1 MSTADSD
8 RAAKAEA
15 LLALLESRI
24 ARLEMPQ
31 TQTMEEVAVL
41 KDTVARLEYRVDI
54 LVAALKDADKKIEEL
69 SRANA

>member
-1 MSTADSD
+1 
-8 RAAKAEA
+8 
-15 LLALLESRI
+15 
-24 ARLEMPQ
+24 
-31 TQTMEEVAVL
+31 VL